1 MHEFES
7 SITNE
12 EIMRLSLFPEI
23 LGGLSHEL
31 AQPLNAIT
39 LACEV
44 MRLKIGRADLPE
56 TEKEFFDVRLNGV
69 KNQVTRAVSLLDH
82 FRHLFSEQ
90 TQQDGQTDICKS
102 MERVI
107 ELVGQQ
113 LSARGINLVFEKH
126 EVGVYSKLPRGF
138 VEMAVAHCLVYIR
151 NRIDFVKKHAADDS
165 SRNLSYNLSIKV
177 FPLDSGSRIE
187 FKYDEHGGP
196 ELTNS
201 SIGDSNSP
209 ALRSAVYSIGK
220 HGGTLELETGLVRL
234 VLP

>member
-23 LGGLSHEL
+23 QGGLSHEL

-44 MRLKIGRADLPE
+44 MRLKIARADLPE

-82 FRHLFSEQ
+82 LRHLFSEQ
-90 TQQDGQTDICKS
+90 TQQDGQTDIFKS
-102 MERVI
+102 LERVI

-113 LSARGINLVFEKH
+113 LSARGINLMFEKH
-126 EVGVYSKLPRGF
+126 EVSVYSKLSRGF
-138 VEMAVAHCLVYIR
+138 VEMAVAHCLIYIR
-151 NRIDFVKKHAADDS
+151 NRVDFIKKHSAEDS
-165 SRNLSYNLSIKV
+165 SRNINYNLSIKV
-177 FPLDSGSRIE
+177 FPLYSGSRIE
-187 FKYDEHGGP
+187 FEYDEHSSP
-196 ELTNS
+196 KLADS
-201 SIGDSNSP
+201 SIGDLNSP
-209 ALRSAVYSIGK
+209 ALRSALCTIEK
-220 HGGTLELETGLVRL
+220 HGGTLELEAGLVRL